1 MAETKFDVIWI
12 PNPSYQSK
20 VDLKFDRDSIFG
32 SVESDHYRQHV
43 EFFSVKNICEKNH
56 ELQFF
61 HVTFKN

>member
-20 VDLKFDRDSIFG
+20 VDPKFDRDSIFG
-32 SVESDHYRQHV
+32 SVESDHNRQHV
-43 EFFSVKNICEKNH
+43 EFFTVINICEKNPK
-56 ELQFF
+56 LQIF